1 MPVPAN
7 TLETVDIRKEY
18 PGTVALD
25 GVSLRFSGGEI
36 HALIGKNGAGKSTLL
51 KIFSGAVQP
60 GSGSILLN
68 GTPVRL
74 HSPRDALAK
83 GIAAVYQ
90 ELSLIP
96 GLTVAE
102 NIFLGRL
109 PRRKG
114 PARVFI
120 DWADTFSRARALLE
134 NLGITMDVTRKA
146 SSLGVAQQQLVEIAK
161 AMSHEPAV
169 LMLDEPTSALAH
181 HEAEHLFALLRQLL
195 SRGVVLI
202 YITHRLQEIKQIAD
216 TVSVLRNGRLVGTL
230 PIGEASPQ
238 TVAHMMFGE
247 TVQKVIPR
255 GLSAGTDTVMEVRN
269 LSRRGAFADVS
280 FAVRRGEILG
290 IAGLLG
296 SGRTELLR
304 AVFGAD
310 PPDAGEVTLNGD
322 TVRPATP
329 RQMRRL
335 GVALA
340 PENRKD
346 EGLVQILSTRLNTC
360 LASLPRVARHGFTTR
375 QRETAV
381 THRTIDD
388 VSITVAD
395 VEAPV
400 SSLSGGNQQKVV
412 VGKWLNTEPRV
423 MLFDEPTRG
432 IDIQAKQQMFQLLW
446 DLSGRGISSVVVS
459 SELEELM
466 DICHRILVMRK
477 GAIVG
482 EVLPQSATLEQLF
495 ALCLGGEEAT

>member
-1 MPVPAN
+1 VPAN

-18 PGTVALD
+18 PGTIALD
-25 GVSLRFSGGEI
+25 GVSLRFNGGEI

-68 GTPVRL
+68 GTPVQL

-90 ELSLIP
+90 ELSLVP
-96 GLTVAE
+96 ELTVAE

-109 PRRKG
+109 PHREG
-114 PARVFI
+114 PARAFI
-120 DWADTFSRARALLE
+120 DWPGMFSRARGLLGS
-134 NLGITMDVTRKA
+134 LGITMDVTRKA
-146 SSLGVAQQQLVEIAK
+146 SALGVAQQQIVEIAK

-181 HEAEHLFALLRQLL
+181 HETEHLFTLLRQLV

-202 YITHRLQEIKQIAD
+202 YITHRLQEIKQIAH
-216 TVSVLRNGRLVGTL
+216 TVSVLRNGKLAGTL
-230 PIGEASPQ
+230 RIEEASPQ

-255 GLSAGTDTVMEVRN
+255 GLSAGKETAMEVRN
-269 LSRRGAFADVS
+269 LTRAGAFTDIS
-280 FAVRRGEILG
+280 FAVHRGEILG

-304 AVFGAD
+304 AIFGAD
-310 PPDAGEVTLNGD
+310 PPDAGEVMLDGNA
-322 TVRPATP
+322 VRPATP
-329 RQMRRL
+329 RQMRKL
-335 GVALA
+335 GIALA

-360 LASLPRVARHGFTTR
+360 LASLPRIARHGFTTR
-375 QRETAV
+375 RRETAV
-381 THRTIDD
+381 TRRSIDE
-388 VSITVAD
+388 VAITVAD

-446 DLSGRGISSVVVS
+446 DLSRKGISSVVVS

-477 GAIVG
+477 GSIVG
-482 EVLPQSATLEQLF
+482 EVVPQSATLEQLF
-495 ALCLGGEEAT
+495 ALCLGDGEPA